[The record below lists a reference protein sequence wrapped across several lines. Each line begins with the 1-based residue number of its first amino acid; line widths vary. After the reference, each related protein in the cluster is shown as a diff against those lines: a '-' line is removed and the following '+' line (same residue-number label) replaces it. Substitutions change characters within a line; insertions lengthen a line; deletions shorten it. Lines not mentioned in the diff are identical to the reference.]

1 MAPTIGMDIGGTN
14 VRGAIVAEDGTVVH
28 EEHRATPHGW
38 DALSATLL
46 EVVATLRA
54 VAPDV
59 DAIGIGI
66 AALVDFDGRIHYAPN
81 IPGLIDLPLRGSLA
95 QATGLPV
102 VVDNDAN
109 VAAWGEASF
118 GAAVGVRDCLVIT
131 LGTGVGGGIIADGA
145 LYRGGH
151 GFAAEIGHFTVDP
164 DGPLCACGERGH
176 WEAIASGTA
185 LGRMGR
191 EAAAA
196 GEAPRVLA
204 AAGGVAHLV
213 TGRDVTDAV
222 LAGAPDALAILERF
236 ADNVALGLAGLANIL
251 DPSRIVVSG
260 GLIELGETLL
270 APVRRSFAGR
280 IEGADLRPTPDIVAA
295 TLGERA
301 GVIGAAA
308 LARRAGRDG

>member
-1 MAPTIGMDIGGTN
+1 VKPTIGMDIGGTN
-14 VRGAIVAEDGTVVH
+14 VRGAVVAGDGTVVH
-28 EEHRATPHGW
+28 EEHRTTPHGW
-38 DALSATLL
+38 DMLSATLL
-46 EVVATLRA
+46 EVVAALRTA
-54 VAPDV
+54 APDV
-59 DAIGIGI
+59 AAVGVGI

-81 IPGLIDLPLRGSLA
+81 IPGLIDLPLRASLA

-131 LGTGVGGGIIADGA
+131 LGTGIGGGIIANGD

-151 GFAAEIGHFTVDP
+151 GFAAEIGHFTVEN

-191 EAAAA
+191 EAAAKGA
-196 GEAPRVLA
+196 APSVLA
-204 AAGGVAHLV
+204 AAGAADLV
-213 TGRDVTDAV
+213 TGNHVTDAA
-222 LAGAPDALAILERF
+222 LRGAPDALAILEVY
-236 ADNVALGLAGLANIL
+236 AGNVAFGLAGLANIL

-260 GLIELGETLL
+260 GLIELGELL
-270 APVRRSFAGR
+270 LVPMRRAFAGR

-308 LARRAGRDG
+308 LARLAR